1 MKTHLYILII
11 IVLLTS
17 SCKDKGKGTVLYKI
31 NFTTNDITSK
41 SNMSLKSAKL
51 TDSGYYTQ
59 FGDYITSLTPQK
71 FVAQMWTMG
80 YIDKVLNRN
89 TGNANILQY
98 INQNLEVLDVNDPS
112 RYIDF
117 SDNNV
122 VTFNPEISRPG
133 SSKDPKINF
142 NYFYFIPFG
151 LYQEVELPEQ
161 YKNVFIEMFGV
172 TVPEDNV
179 LQIEG
184 SFSNS
189 NCNTNK
195 MLEKIFP
202 SAKIGNGPYDC
213 LFFIFG
219 NTDSTYV
226 VNPNGETVGNS
237 DIIFTED
244 CPIAYPK
251 QNLVI
256 RSNKYDLM
264 TFTPPSDG
272 ETVVMYGT
280 VSFNTDG
287 LIQVYAGKDN
297 IPYTSDDIFV
307 YAPYFWERIC
317 AKLDIE

>member
-1 MKTHLYILII
+1 MKTHLYILIT
-11 IVLLTS
+11 IVFLTS
-17 SCKDKGKGTVLYKI
+17 CSKEVGTVLYKI

-41 SNMSLKSAKL
+41 SNMSLKSAKS

-80 YIDKVLNRN
+80 YIDTALNRN
-89 TGNANILQY
+89 TNNANMLGY
-98 INQNLEVLDVNDPS
+98 INQKLEELDVNDSS

-122 VTFNPEISRPG
+122 VTFNPEIRGCGLSEDSG
-133 SSKDPKINF
+133 IDFI
-142 NYFYFIPFG
+142 YFYFIPFG
-151 LYQEVELPEQ
+151 FYQEVELPEQ
-161 YKNVFIEMFGV
+161 YKNVFIEMFDV

-184 SFSNS
+184 SFSKS
-189 NCNTNK
+189 NCNTYK

-202 SAKIGNGPYDC
+202 SANISYGPYDC

-226 VNPNGETVGNS
+226 VNPNGETVGYS
-237 DIIFTED
+237 DTIFTED
-244 CPIAYPK
+244 CPIANPE

-287 LIQVYAGKDN
+287 LIQVYAGEDN

-317 AKLDIE
+317 AKLDVD